1 MVRISLT
8 ARVLSLVTAILV
20 AEIFFVWSV
29 ADLQSQ
35 AEREAARALRSQR
48 ITEDINQILRIVYD
62 VYGNI
67 TNLASKTYILDES
80 LYQEHLTE
88 LRKLTMELKGLVK
101 HDRNQRK
108 LVKEATEKIELS
120 LQTLDKLKN
129 GPRDESLWSPEYRKE
144 RKRLWKEAREYA
156 VFLRSEEL
164 IKMSQD
170 QKEIARQSPEKLAE
184 YRRQMKLLLFGGL
197 AVNVLLSIV
206 LALFLVRTI
215 TERIKIMSDNAVR
228 LAGGRELNPPLNGDD
243 EIAGLDRT
251 FHAMARSLSEAARK
265 ERAVL
270 DNVKDMVCSIDEQGR
285 FQAINPA
292 VEQVLG
298 LSPEDLLGAYFVD
311 TVVQDDIPSVLAAV
325 EAVKSG
331 ELSQPF
337 EARLKHRDGRA
348 LMTLWSVH
356 WSQAEKSLFCVIHD
370 ITERMELERLK
381 QDLVA
386 MITHD
391 LRTPLSSV
399 MAFLEMLETGMLGEL
414 TENGE
419 NLSRVAERNSRRML
433 TLINDLLDV
442 EKIKSG
448 SMELSLSDIEVQP
461 LMEQAVQL
469 FGTESNGNRIEI
481 EPCRLAVRA
490 DQGKIERVLQNLI
503 ANAFK
508 FSPAGGTVSLSAR
521 SQNELVEISV
531 SDRGKGIPA
540 DLLPSVFDR
549 FQQAHKSETI
559 VEAGSGLGLTICK
572 AIVELHGGEIKVES
586 TEGRGT
592 TFSFTLPGKQAG

>member
-8 ARVLSLVTAILV
+8 AKVLSLVTAILV

-29 ADLQSQ
+29 ADLESQ

-48 ITEDINQILRIVYD
+48 ITEDINLVLRIVYD

-67 TNLASKTYILDES
+67 TNLASSTYVLDES
-80 LYQEHLTE
+80 LYQEHLAE
-88 LRKLTMELKGLVK
+88 VRRLTDELKDLVK
-101 HDRNQRK
+101 RDRNQRK
-108 LVKEATEKIELS
+108 LVSEATRNIELS
-120 LQTLDKLKN
+120 LKTLGKLKD
-129 GPRDESLWSPEYRKE
+129 GPRDESLWSPEYRRE
-144 RKRLWKEAREYA
+144 RKRLWKEAREHA
-156 VFLRSEEL
+156 IFFRSEEFV
-164 IKMSQD
+164 KMSQD

-184 YRRQMKLLLFGGL
+184 YRRQMKVMLFGGL
-197 AVNVLLSIV
+197 VVNILLSLV

-228 LAGGRELNPPLNGDD
+228 LAGGRDLNPPLEGDD

-298 LSPEDLLGAYFVD
+298 LGPDDLLGAYFVD
-311 TVVQDDIPSVLAAV
+311 TVVQDDIPSLLAAI

-337 EARLKHRDGRA
+337 EARLKHKDGRTP
-348 LMTLWSVH
+348 MTLWSVH
-356 WSQAEKSLFCVIHD
+356 WSQTEKSLFCVIHD

-419 NLSRVAERNSRRML
+419 NLSLVAERNSRRML

-448 SMELSLSDIEVQP
+448 SMELSLKDIEVKP
-461 LMEQAVQL
+461 LMEQAVEL
-469 FGTESNGNRIEI
+469 FATARNGNRIEI
-481 EPCRLAVRA
+481 EPCCFSVRA
-490 DQGKIERVLQNLI
+490 DEGKIERVLQNLI
-503 ANAFK
+503 ANALK
-508 FSPAGGTVSLSAR
+508 FSPAGGTVTLRAR
-521 SQNELVEISV
+521 SQGERVEISV

-540 DLLPSVFDR
+540 DSLPFVFER

-559 VEAGSGLGLTICK
+559 VEVGSGLGLTICK

-586 TEGRGT
+586 TEGEGT
-592 TFSFTLPGKQAG
+592 TFSFTLPGIS